1 MQNFQTIHCVVLQ
14 AANQAEA
21 FNLVHPHD
29 RHGKPIADRH
39 CTREVEEALNDYR
52 AACDTARA
60 AVRGQLRLLAET
72 LQVDLHCPLNPL
84 PAANAFAGA
93 PSTEHTYCP
102 WAWSL
107 GISEF

>member
-1 MQNFQTIHCVVLQ
+1 MGSAVNVLMVSYSAVVLQ
-14 AANQAEA
+14 AAKQAEA

-29 RHGKPIADRH
+29 RNGKAIPDRH

-72 LQVDLHCPLNPL
+72 LQV
-84 PAANAFAGA
+84 
-93 PSTEHTYCP
+93 
-102 WAWSL
+102 SL
-107 GISEF
+107 IVEDGSGI

>member
-1 MQNFQTIHCVVLQ
+1 MCIRDRVRQRLPNIHWLVLQ

-29 RHGKPIADRH
+29 RNGKPIADRH

-72 LQVDLHCPLNPL
+72 LQVFPTPIPCADK
-84 PAANAFAGA
+84 
-93 PSTEHTYCP
+93 S
-102 WAWSL
+102 S
-107 GISEF
+107 

>member
-1 MQNFQTIHCVVLQ
+1 MLERFQAISCLVLQ

-29 RHGKPIADRH
+29 RNGKPIADRH
-39 CTREVEEALNDYR
+39 CTRECEEALNDYR

-72 LQVDLHCPLNPL
+72 LQVLSTPIPCAHKFLGHDW
-84 PAANAFAGA
+84 NAYQQQLCWFA
-93 PSTEHTYCP
+93 
-102 WAWSL
+102 
-107 GISEF
+107 

>member
-1 MQNFQTIHCVVLQ
+1 MILCSGAGCALSDLWPTDALLLIMQNFQTIHCVVLQ

-72 LQVDLHCPLNPL
+72 LQVL
-84 PAANAFAGA
+84 
-93 PSTEHTYCP
+93 STPIPCAYK
-102 WAWSL
+102 S
-107 GISEF
+107 S

>member
-1 MQNFQTIHCVVLQ
+1 MVLLCSVAGCTLSDLWPTDALRLIMQKFQTIHRVVLQ

-21 FNLVHPHD
+21 FNLGHPHD
-29 RHGKPIADRH
+29 RNGKPIADRH

-72 LQVDLHCPLNPL
+72 LQVD
-84 PAANAFAGA
+84 
-93 PSTEHTYCP
+93 STPIPCAHK
-102 WAWSL
+102 S
-107 GISEF
+107 F

>member
-1 MQNFQTIHCVVLQ
+1 VLAPYYIETERIFQCLALNAKPFSFFVLQ

-29 RHGKPIADRH
+29 RNGKPIADRH

-72 LQVDLHCPLNPL
+72 LQVD
-84 PAANAFAGA
+84 
-93 PSTEHTYCP
+93 PSPIPCAHK
-102 WAWSL
+102 S
-107 GISEF
+107 F

>member
-1 MQNFQTIHCVVLQ
+1 MLMMSYTAAVLQ
-14 AANQAEA
+14 AAKQAEA

-29 RHGKPIADRH
+29 RNGKAIPDRH

-72 LQVDLHCPLNPL
+72 LQV
-84 PAANAFAGA
+84 
-93 PSTEHTYCP
+93 S
-102 WAWSL
+102 SL
-107 GISEF
+107 A

>member
-1 MQNFQTIHCVVLQ
+1 MNSETPADSKNLCLYCGDALEAPHCFVLQ

-29 RHGKPIADRH
+29 RNGKPIADRH

-72 LQVDLHCPLNPL
+72 LQVL
-84 PAANAFAGA
+84 
-93 PSTEHTYCP
+93 STPIPCAVSHK
-102 WAWSL
+102 S
-107 GISEF
+107 F